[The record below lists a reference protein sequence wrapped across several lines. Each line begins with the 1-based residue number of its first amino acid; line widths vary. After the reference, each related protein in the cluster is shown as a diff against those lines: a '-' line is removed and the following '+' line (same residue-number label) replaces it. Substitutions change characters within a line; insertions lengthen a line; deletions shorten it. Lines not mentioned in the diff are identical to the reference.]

1 MKMDQI
7 SQEVRLMGKYHIET
21 EIDLK
26 NFHEQ
31 IKEKLF
37 SVYAERKKLRNEL
50 RRVGNGD
57 RIPELKERIMELTK
71 QAAEYRRELK
81 LAEGIAE
88 RSGVMED
95 QLQQIRKEQEKG
107 KVKKRY
113 EQWR

>member
-1 MKMDQI
+1 
-7 SQEVRLMGKYHIET
+7 MGKYHIET
-21 EIDLK
+21 EDDLK
-26 NFHEQ
+26 TFHEDTG
-31 IKEKLF
+31 KKLAL
-37 SVYAERKKLRNEL
+37 VHEERKKMRKEL
-50 RRVGNGD
+50 RRAENEE